1 MVFQLKSRIGLAL
14 VAGLLSVDLGG
25 LALAQMQH
33 QGQGGMGTQRPMQ
46 MPPGQSGPMM
56 RGQKPMSNPPVAAYE
71 AAKATMHRDMAITY
85 SGDADRDFATGMIPH
100 HQGAIDTARVVLQYG
115 KDPEMRKL
123 ADEIIAAQEK
133 EIAFLRA
140 WLARQPQ

>member
-1 MVFQLKSRIGLAL
+1 MVFHTKSRLAL
-14 VAGLLSVDLGG
+14 AVVAGLLSGGLGG

-33 QGQGGMGTQRPMQ
+33 QGQGGMSTQRPMQ
-46 MPPGQSGPMM
+46 MPPGHVMG
-56 RGQKPMSNPPVAAYE
+56 GQTPAANPSVAAYQ
-71 AAKATMHRDMAITY
+71 AATNKMHSDMAITY

-140 WLARQPQ
+140 WLARAPR